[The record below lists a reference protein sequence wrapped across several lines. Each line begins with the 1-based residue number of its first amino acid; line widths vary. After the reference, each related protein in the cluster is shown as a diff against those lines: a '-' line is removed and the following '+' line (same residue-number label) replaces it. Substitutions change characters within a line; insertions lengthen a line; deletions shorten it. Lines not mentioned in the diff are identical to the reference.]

1 MSSAHTGTGQTAGY
15 QFKHPR
21 GVIHGWFSSEGLYS
35 LELPTAEKE
44 HAPHVKVLHSSIND
58 GRVRNLHAALER
70 YFSGQPESFE
80 NIPLDFGTC
89 TAFRFR
95 VWTALR
101 EISWGH
107 TATYGELSER
117 LGYGTR
123 ASRAVGQ
130 ALHHN
135 PLPIVVPCHRIL
147 AHNGLG
153 GFGAGLD
160 WKRELLCLE
169 GVDV

>member
-1 MSSAHTGTGQTAGY
+1 MLHD
-15 QFKHPR
+15 K
-21 GVIHGWFSSEGLYS
+21 VLYS
-35 LELPTAEKE
+35 ST
-44 HAPHVKVLHSSIND
+44 ND
-58 GRVRNLHAALER
+58 GRVQKLHAALER
-70 YFSGQPESFE
+70 YFSGQPELFE
-80 NIPLDFGTC
+80 DIPLDFGKC
-89 TAFRFR
+89 TAFRYN

-101 EISWGH
+101 EMPWGH

-160 WKRELLCLE
+160 WKRELLGIE